1 MPKKIENL
9 RSRLLQHARGVLIE
23 GSGAGLTI
31 RSAAAACGVA
41 VGTVYSV
48 FASKEALVE
57 AVVLEDWDA
66 MIERLRGELL
76 SADGTMDGLEQIC
89 RALDAF
95 ANRYNAILCIP
106 VNRLEASESFRLRHN
121 IFADSL
127 CTLLEPLLLR
137 FGEIFHPILPLFLA
151 EALLVLAT
159 DPEKHFENVKPI
171 FEKLL
176 S

>member
-9 RSRLLQHARGVLIE
+9 RQRLLQHAREVLIGGE
-23 GSGAGLTI
+23 TDLTI
-31 RSAAAACGVA
+31 RSAAAACSVA
-41 VGTVYSV
+41 VGTVYSC
-48 FASKEALVE
+48 FPSKEALVE
-57 AVVLEDWDA
+57 AVVLEDWSA
-66 MIERLRGELL
+66 MIERLRDELL
-76 SADGTMDGLEQIC
+76 RAKSAMDGLEMIC
-89 RALDAF
+89 RELNSFALG
-95 ANRYNAILCIP
+95 YNAILCIP

-127 CTLLEPLLLR
+127 CKLLEPLLLR
-137 FGEIFHPILPLFLA
+137 FGEICHPILPLFLA

-159 DPEKHFENVKPI
+159 DPEKHFENVRPI